1 MIDCKVNT
9 THETQHNSKDCGKL
23 PINEAVKP
31 LKKALYEPSL
41 KRALEAPLIP
51 RILGSTAMRNLSVSN
66 G

>member
-1 MIDCKVNT
+1 MQ
-9 THETQHNSKDCGKL
+9 TQHDSKVYGRL
-23 PINEAVKP
+23 PIKEAVKP

-41 KRALEAPLIP
+41 KRAVEAPLMP

>member
-1 MIDCKVNT
+1 MQA
-9 THETQHNSKDCGKL
+9 QHNSKDRARL
-23 PINEAVKP
+23 PIKEAVKP

-41 KRALEAPLIP
+41 KRAVEAPLMP